1 MNTEVMATLSS
12 FLPLILMVVF
22 FYLLIMLPERKRKK
36 KFNEMVAAMEKGD
49 EIITIGGIEGKI
61 VQLKDTTVV
70 IETGKSDADGKS
82 TITVHKWAIKE
93 VKVKEKA

>member
-1 MNTEVMATLSS
+1 MPAQLMGL
-12 FLPLILMVVF
+12 LPLVLMIVL
-22 FYLLIMLPERKRKK
+22 FYVMIMLPEKKRKK
-36 KFNEMVAAMEKGD
+36 KFNEMIAAMEKGD

-70 IETGKSDADGKS
+70 LETGKGDAESKS
-82 TITVHKWAIKE
+82 TLCVHKWAIKE

>member
-1 MNTEVMATLSS
+1 MANLAG
-12 FLPLILMVVF
+12 FLPLILMLAL
-22 FYLLIMLPERKRKK
+22 FYLMIMLPEKKRKK
-36 KFNEMVAAMEKGD
+36 KFNEMIAAMEKGD

-70 IETGKSDADGKS
+70 LETGKGDQESRS
-82 TITVHKWAIKE
+82 TLCVHKWAIKE

>member
-1 MNTEVMATLSS
+1 MANLAG
-12 FLPLILMVVF
+12 FLPLILMLAL
-22 FYLLIMLPERKRKK
+22 FYLMIMLPEKKRKK
-36 KFNEMVAAMEKGD
+36 KFNEMIAAMEKGD

-70 IETGKSDADGKS
+70 LETGKGDQECK
-82 TITVHKWAIKE
+82 TTLCVHKWAIKE

>member
-1 MNTEVMATLSS
+1 MPAELMSL
-12 FLPLILMVVF
+12 LPLVLMIVL
-22 FYLLIMLPERKRKK
+22 FYVMIMLPEKKRKK
-36 KFNEMVAAMEKGD
+36 KFNEMIAAMEKGD

-70 IETGKSDADGKS
+70 METGKGDAENK
-82 TITVHKWAIKE
+82 TTLCVHKWAIKE